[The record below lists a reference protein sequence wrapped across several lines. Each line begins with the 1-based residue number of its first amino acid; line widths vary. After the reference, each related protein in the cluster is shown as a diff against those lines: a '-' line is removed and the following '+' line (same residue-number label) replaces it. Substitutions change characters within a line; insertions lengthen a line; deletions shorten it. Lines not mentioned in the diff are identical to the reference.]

1 MKLCMTARFLEKK
14 SCQKMHQK
22 WTKNRVF
29 EFNEK
34 FGHYILLKLFYN
46 ENWYLMCSCT
56 NPIDQ
61 EKILLLRY
69 GPNCSQPI
77 RLENFEINYIP
88 RASWF
93 IYFFIIIIF
102 FIFIYSWLEL
112 LHFVI
117 ILSLY
122 ITMENSVLHWKWKAN
137 WRQLNCNDIYIYIY
151 IYMWFLLPK

>member
-1 MKLCMTARFLEKK
+1 MKLCMTARFFKKK

-22 WTKNRVF
+22 WAKNRVF

-46 ENWYLMCSCT
+46 ENWYLICSCT

-69 GPNCSQPI
+69 GPKCSQPI
-77 RLENFEINYIP
+77 RLHNFKINYIP
-88 RASWF
+88 RTSWF
-93 IYFFIIIIF
+93 INFFIIIIF
-102 FIFIYSWLEL
+102 FIIFFIYSWLEL

-117 ILSLY
+117 IVSIY
-122 ITMENSVLHWKWKAN
+122 ITMVNSVLHWKCKAN
-137 WRQLNCNDIYIYIY
+137 WLQLNCNDIYIKI
-151 IYMWFLLPK
+151 WFLLPK